1 MSLAGKRV
9 LYISYNGML
18 DPLGQSQVL
27 PYLRELSKLGVRFT
41 LLSFERPAA
50 FSSEGAAN
58 REELR
63 RQLGAQGINWH
74 ALRYHQKPSLPATV
88 YDVRHGLRY
97 AKRLVRRDQ
106 IEMVHARSHIAAA
119 IALRLRKRFGLKMIF
134 DLRGLMADEYVDAN
148 HWRRGGIRYRITK
161 RMERRALAGADGIV
175 TLTERVWPEIK
186 SWDALR
192 DRDVPHEVV
201 PCCVDLEL
209 FRFDPQARERRR
221 AELGIQN
228 RLVLVYSGSIGGWYL
243 TEQMADFFA
252 VLLQKRADAHFL
264 WLTLGNAEMIGNLM
278 SRRGITATRYTVLGA
293 APSDVWSY
301 LSAGDAG
308 IAFYKP
314 AFSRMA
320 TSPVKIAEYLAC
332 GLPLVINAGI
342 GDSDAVITAERIGAL
357 VSNFN
362 EGEYADAAKVV
373 GGFVGYPGQTR
384 RRAREIAERLFDV
397 RRVGVERYGRL
408 YESVLASLK

>member
-1 MSLAGKRV
+1 MSLGGKRV

-27 PYLRELSKLGVRFT
+27 PYLRELSKLGVQFT

-50 FSSEGAAN
+50 FSPDGIAKRN
-58 REELR
+58 ELR
-63 RQLGAQGINWH
+63 EQLAAEGIVWH

-119 IALRLRKRFGLKMIF
+119 IALQLKKRFGLKMIF

-148 HWRRGGIRYRITK
+148 HWRRGGVRYRITK

-175 TLTERVWPEIK
+175 TLTEKVWPEIK

-192 DRDVPHEVV
+192 NREVIHEVV

-209 FRFDPQARERRR
+209 FRFDPEARERRR

-252 VLLQKRADAHFL
+252 ALLQKRSDAHFL
-264 WLTLGNAEMIGNLM
+264 WLTLGSAEMIGNLM
-278 SRRGITATRYTVLGA
+278 SKRGITAAQYTVLSA

-342 GDSDAVITAERIGAL
+342 GDSDTVITAERIGAL
-357 VSNFN
+357 VRNFN
-362 EGEYADAAKVV
+362 ESEYADAANVV
-373 GGFVGYPGQTR
+373 GGFVGFPDQTR

-397 RRVGVERYGRL
+397 RRVGVHRYGRM
-408 YESVLASLK
+408 YENVLASKK